1 MVMGMAKVQVINLAK
16 TTDKWYRLMLY
27 FQNALPTAFRICL
40 PDADEAKIVRM
51 RLNSVLHR
59 NPTLFNV
66 VITQRECD
74 VYVVKTDAVQKVV
87 IRDEVPTL

>member
-1 MVMGMAKVQVINLAK
+1 
-16 TTDKWYRLMLY
+16 
-27 FQNALPTAFRICL
+27 L